1 VRFVKLFA
9 SAGHEKAKPRQSST
23 KLGRYKY
30 NTDTGST
37 IPSTV
42 YDAARATVR

>member
-30 NTDTGST
+30 NTDAATA
-37 IPSTV
+37 IPATF
-42 YDAARATVR
+42 YDTARATVR

>member
-9 SAGHEKAKPRQSST
+9 SAGHEKAKPRQSFT

-30 NTDTGST
+30 NTDPGFG
-37 IPSTV
+37 IPPTF